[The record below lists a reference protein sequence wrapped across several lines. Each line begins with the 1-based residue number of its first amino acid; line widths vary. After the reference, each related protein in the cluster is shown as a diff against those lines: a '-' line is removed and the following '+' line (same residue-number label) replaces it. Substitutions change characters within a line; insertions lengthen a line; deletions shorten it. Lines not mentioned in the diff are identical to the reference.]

1 MNRYFNHLPLQRKL
15 MLIAIIPLAC
25 LIFFGI
31 QIFNKQ
37 SEEISTVNRL
47 MVQIERSTAIMR
59 LADALHTERRASVN
73 YLLQTGN
80 IDMLLERAKT
90 DGALEALKPKI
101 QLEEDNFF
109 KYAMLDLLAQKR
121 MDINNKTISQKD
133 VIDYYSQLI
142 LRLNALSLPP
152 TPDIP
157 VLKRINQDMNGQNL
171 LTQMATYLGMMRMNY
186 YYMLLRK
193 DISEDDF
200 SRLDNNYELY
210 QALAGEFLDKA
221 SPAAVEAYKKFEQG
235 EEFNTTISVISK
247 TIQTGKIDTTRNA
260 ETWWGVSALGVDQL
274 KRLQRQLIEKV
285 NNDAKTIF
293 KEETDLKTRYFVFLV
308 LIVAAVI
315 FIVFYTI
322 RNITESL
329 STLRQAAGKI
339 ASGATDVK
347 INIHSKDAIG
357 SLARSFSEI
366 THNNKVLAD
375 AADAIGRGN
384 FNIAVS
390 PRSSQD
396 ILGTA
401 IVQMKDDLRLLRAA
415 NDTKIWIQTGITKI
429 SETLLGDQDM
439 ASLGHSVLQDLVHY
453 TGAQIAVMYTKNQE
467 VLQFLAGYA
476 LSEKY
481 PAPETILIGQT
492 LLGQAALE
500 RKPLYLKDIPND
512 FLHITSSAG
521 QAAPAHIIIVPLIHA
536 GIVEGV
542 IEIGAF
548 QPFPEGIIDFTEQ
561 VGSNIA
567 VAIQSTKSRVR
578 LQELLEETQSQ
589 AEELQAQH
597 SELEGL
603 NTELEAQTQKLQVS
617 EEELKVQQ
625 EELMQSNTELEERSR
640 LLEEKNQVIVERNL
654 DIQRKAEELALST
667 RYKSEFLANMS
678 HELRTPLNSIL
689 LLSRLLSE
697 NHEKNL
703 SADQIE
709 YSQVIQSSG
718 KGLLTL
724 IDEILDLSKIE
735 SGKMELEYM
744 PVSLSAV
751 ISNMQSLF
759 EPIAREKG
767 LTLQTQVSP
776 QVPGSIETDQS
787 RLEQVL
793 KNLLSNALKFTA
805 KGQVTLQVTP
815 GQTPQTIHFIVKDTG
830 IGIPEEKQ
838 QVIFEA
844 FQQADGSTRRKYGGT
859 GLGLSI
865 SRELV
870 KLLGGQILLNSE
882 PGSGSEFVVTIPIVA
897 KQPAPIE
904 TAVVPT
910 PILTAPVESKAAAMD
925 PSPARYLA
933 TAIPEDVTDDRGFIS
948 KGDPV
953 ILIVEDDTYF
963 AKALLDFTRA
973 RGYKGVVTVRGDLAL
988 DLAKQYKPVGIL
1000 LDIMLPIKDGWQV
1013 MEELKNDAQTRPI
1026 PVHIMSSMEMKKE
1039 SLLKGAVDF
1048 INKPVAIENMQLI
1061 FEKLEFVLNKSSKK
1075 VLIVEENAKHAK
1087 ALSYFLSTYQV
1098 NSEISNNVQEGVSL
1112 LQQKDVDCVIL
1123 DMGIP
1128 DQQAYETLEAVK
1140 KIQGLEQLP
1149 IIIFTGKSLS
1159 KAEEQRIKQY
1169 ADSIVVK
1176 TAHSYQ
1182 RILDEVSL
1190 FLHLVEERNH
1200 SSSHTNGKM
1209 SILNEVLRDKVV
1221 LVADDDVRNIFS
1233 LTKSLEA
1240 HQMKVIS
1247 AIDGKE
1253 ALQQLTEHPNVD
1265 IVLMDMMMP
1274 EMDGYETIAQIRQER
1289 TFKTLPIIA
1298 VTAKAMMGDREK
1310 CIQAGASDY
1319 ISKPVDVDQLLSL
1332 LRVWLYDRAI
1342 K

>member
-1 MNRYFNHLPLQRKL
+1 MNRYFTQLPLQRKL
-15 MLIAIIPLAC
+15 MLIAIIPLVC
-25 LIFFGI
+25 LVFFGI
-31 QIFNKQ
+31 QIFDRQSQEITTINK
-37 SEEISTVNRL
+37 L
-47 MVQIERSTAIMR
+47 LLQIEKSTAIMQ
-59 LADALHTERRASVN
+59 LADELHMERRASVN
-73 YLLQTGN
+73 YLLAGN
-80 IDMLLERAKT
+80 TDITQERART
-90 DGALEALKPKI
+90 DAAIAALKSKVLI
-101 QLEEDNFF
+101 DDVNFF
-109 KYAMLDLLAQKR
+109 KYALLDNLAKKR
-121 MDINNKTISQKD
+121 QDVNNKTISQRD

-142 LRLNALSLPP
+142 LRLNALSMPP
-152 TPDIP
+152 TPDIH
-157 VLKRINQDMNGQNL
+157 VLKTLKQDMNGQNL
-171 LTQMATYLGMMRMNY
+171 LAQMATYLGMMRMDY
-186 YYMLLRK
+186 YYLLLRK
-193 DISEDDF
+193 EAFMEDF
-200 SRLDNNYELY
+200 SRLENNYDIY
-210 QALAGEFLDKA
+210 QALMVEFNDKA
-221 SPAAVEAYKKFEQG
+221 TPAAIAAFKKVQEG
-235 EEFNTTISVISK
+235 EDFSTTINFISK
-247 TIQTGKIDTTRNA
+247 AIQSGKIDTSLPPDN
-260 ETWWGVSALGVDQL
+260 WWDISAQGVDQL
-274 KRLQRQLIEKV
+274 KTVQRQLIEKV
-285 NNDAKTIF
+285 NKDAGVIYT
-293 KEETDLKTRYFVFLV
+293 KENDLKTQYFVFLV

-322 RNITESL
+322 GNITDSL
-329 STLRQAAGKI
+329 ALLRTAALKI
-339 ASGATDVK
+339 AGGATDIQVD
-347 INIHSKDAIG
+347 IHSKDAIG

-366 THNNKVLAD
+366 NHNNKILAD
-375 AADAIGRGN
+375 AAESIGKGN
-384 FNIAVS
+384 FNIDVR
-390 PRSSQD
+390 PRSERD
-396 ILGTA
+396 MLGNA
-401 IVQMKDDLRLLRAA
+401 VVQMRDDLKTLRT
-415 NDTKIWIQTGITKI
+415 NHENKIWIQTGITQM
-429 SETLLGDQDM
+429 SETLLGDK
-439 ASLGHSVLQDLVHY
+439 DLADLSHTALEDFVRY
-453 TGAQIAVMYTKNQE
+453 TNAQVGVMYIKNQE
-467 VLQFLAGYA
+467 ILQYAAGYA
-476 LSEKY
+476 LSGKY
-481 PAPETILIGQT
+481 PAPDTIPVGQT
-492 LLGQAALE
+492 LLGQAVLE
-500 RKPLYLKDIPND
+500 RKPLYLKDIPGD
-512 FLHITSSAG
+512 FLYITSSAG
-521 QAAPAHIIIVPLIHA
+521 QTVPANVIIIPLLHA

-548 QPFPEGIIDFTEQ
+548 HPFREGILDFAQQ

-567 VAIQSTKSRVR
+567 VALQSTKSRVK
-578 LQELLEETQSQ
+578 LQELLEETQAQ
-589 AEELQAQH
+589 AEELQTQH
-597 SELEGL
+597 SELESL
-603 NTELEAQTQKLQVS
+603 NVELEAQTQKLQVS

-744 PVSLSAV
+744 PVTLSAV
-751 ISNMQSLF
+751 VSNMQALF
-759 EPIAREKG
+759 EPIAKEKG
-767 LTLQTQVSP
+767 LALQVQLSP
-776 QVPGSIETDQS
+776 MLPLNIETDQT

-805 KGQVTLQVTP
+805 RGAVTLQVTA
-815 GQTPQTIHFIVKDTG
+815 GTSPQTIQFIVKDTG
-830 IGIPEEKQ
+830 IGIAAEKQ

-870 KLLGGQILLNSE
+870 KLLGGQIQLNSE
-882 PGSGSEFVVTIPIVA
+882 PGSGSEFVVTIPIA
-897 KQPAPIE
+897 ARKAAPPE
-904 TAVVPT
+904 PV
-910 PILTAPVESKAAAMD
+910 TAPEPITIPPASMEQSPLAASSAT
-925 PSPARYLA
+925 RYLA
-933 TAIPEDVTDDRGFIS
+933 TVIPDEIADDRGFIS
-948 KGDPV
+948 KEDAV

-973 RGYKGVVTVRGDLAL
+973 RGYKGVVTVRGDQAL
-988 DLAKQYKPVGIL
+988 DLAKQYKPRGIL
-1000 LDIMLPIKDGWQV
+1000 LDIMLPVKDGWQV
-1013 MEELKNDAQTRPI
+1013 MEELKNDPHTKPI

-1087 ALSYFLSTYQV
+1087 ALSYFLGTYQV
-1098 NSEISNNVQEGVSL
+1098 NSEISNNVEEGVSL
-1112 LQQKDVDCVIL
+1112 LQQNDVDCVIL

-1159 KAEEQRIKQY
+1159 KAEEQKIKQY

-1190 FLHLVEERNH
+1190 FLHLVEERH
-1200 SSSHTNGKM
+1200 QPAYTTNGKM
-1209 SILNEVLRDKVV
+1209 SILNEVLRDKTV

-1240 HQMKVIS
+1240 HQMKVVS
-1247 AIDGKE
+1247 AVDGKE
-1253 ALQQLTEHPNVD
+1253 ALQQLKDQPNVD

-1274 EMDGYETIAQIRQER
+1274 EMDGYETIAQIRQQAGY
-1289 TFKTLPIIA
+1289 KTLPVIA

-1332 LRVWLYDRAI
+1332 LRVWLYDRAT